1 MKGGSLRNI
10 IATLKE
16 GEVEASKDKHSGET
30 KVDNKTILL
39 VDDEESILEFGKAIL
54 EHFGFS
60 TMTAANGEEALK
72 IFDRAKGK
80 IDMVVLDVN
89 MPGIGGYECL
99 KGLILL
105 DPGVKVVVTS
115 GYSSSRDVQEML
127 QMGAVG
133 FIAKP
138 FRFEEFVKKLKQ
150 FLE

>member
-1 MKGGSLRNI
+1 MKSV
-10 IATLKE
+10 LKE
-16 GEVEASKDKHSGET
+16 EEVETSDSKNAGGKGEG
-30 KVDNKTILL
+30 NKAILL

-54 EHFGFS
+54 EHYGFS
-60 TMTAANGEEALK
+60 TMTAPNGEKALE
-72 IFDRAKGK
+72 IFKRAKGK

-127 QMGAVG
+127 EMGAVG

>member
-1 MKGGSLRNI
+1 MKSV
-10 IATLKE
+10 LKE
-16 GEVEASKDKHSGET
+16 GEVETSDGKNADAKGEG
-30 KVDNKTILL
+30 NKAILL

-60 TMTAANGEEALK
+60 TMTAPNGEKALE
-72 IFDRAKGK
+72 IFKQAKGK

>member
-1 MKGGSLRNI
+1 VETSDGKNADAKG
-10 IATLKE
+10 E
-16 GEVEASKDKHSGET
+16 G
-30 KVDNKTILL
+30 NKAILL

-60 TMTAANGEEALK
+60 TMTAPNGEKALE
-72 IFDRAKGK
+72 IFKQAKGK